1 MRKLASVQIIKE
13 IKPIENADSIE
24 IAKVEGWNVVVKKG
38 EFKPGD
44 YVVYCE
50 IDSFLPI
57 EPQYEFLRASSYKN
71 SPILGEGF
79 KLKTV
84 RLRGVYS
91 QGLILP
97 ISVVEEKG
105 WVGLPEGTDVSETL
119 GIRKWEEPEMAII
132 GGQTAGKRPDF
143 IKKTDETRIQ
153 NLPGILKE
161 FGECEGVYATV
172 KIDGSSHSAGID
184 SDDNFRITSHNLEL
198 KKEPNKGSF
207 YDFLVAHDIEKK
219 LKDIKKEKGL
229 QTIVVQ
235 GEWAGPGIQKNKLG
249 LAKPNWYIFTV
260 DFNGERQGLKV
271 LREVAEK
278 LGVDMVPVVEEITGK
293 EFLEKYP
300 DAETLLARVEGND
313 SGIYKGQQEGWV
325 IRPTEP
331 RYSETIG
338 GDLSI
343 KVINNKYLLK
353 NS

>member
-1 MRKLASVQIIKE
+1 MRKLASIQKILE

-24 IAKVEGWNVVVKKG
+24 VAKVEGWNVVVKKG

-44 YVVYCE
+44 DVIYIE

-97 ISVVEEKG
+97 MSVIEDKG
-105 WVGLPEGTDVSETL
+105 WVGLPVGTDVTETL
-119 GIRKWEEPEMAII
+119 GIRKWEEPEPALI
-132 GGQTAGKRPDF
+132 GGDAAGRRPDF

-153 NLPGILKE
+153 NIPEILDEISK
-161 FGECEGVYATV
+161 CDRVYATV

-184 SDDNFRITSHNLEL
+184 SDGKFRVTSHNLEL
-198 KKEPNKGSF
+198 RPSEKPGSF
-207 YDFLVAHDIEKK
+207 YNFLTERKVDKK
-219 LKDIKKEKGL
+219 MKELVEEKGL
-229 QTIVVQ
+229 QSMVVQ

-249 LAKPNWYIFTV
+249 LLKPNWYIFTV
-260 DFNGERQGLKV
+260 DFNGERQSLDTLK
-271 LREVAEK
+271 EVAEK
-278 LGVDMVPVVEEITGK
+278 LGVDMVPVVEEMTGA
-293 EFLEKYP
+293 EFKEKYP

-325 IRPTEP
+325 IRPTVP
-331 RYSETIG
+331 VYSEVIG
-338 GDLSI
+338 GDLSF